1 MKKFN
6 LVLTQDVKSKGKVST
21 RKIETDN
28 FKFLNSSLKEI
39 ANEISVMFAEMRKEQ
54 LIKGAK
60 LSIPFNF
67 NTKFRIGIV
76 KDGATFYACKTSK
89 FAVKGSSNVTYSNY
103 SVKER
108 VHKGEI
114 SVTEE
119 ADFKA
124 KSEKIRS
131 EIYFALCTAYGEE
144 HGVTIAS
151 RKEALRLS

>member
-28 FKFLNSSLKEI
+28 FKFLDSSLKEI

-76 KDGATFYACKTSK
+76 KDGTTFFACNTAMP
-89 FAVKGSSNVTYSNY
+89 FKGSSNVTYSNY

-108 VHKGEI
+108 VHKGVI

-124 KSEKIRS
+124 KSESIRS